1 MKPINKVERLFRD
14 KTASSTSPRVLYK
27 VKVDMQ
33 RYMHNWGSNIKGWK
47 HK

>member
-1 MKPINKVERLFRD
+1 MKPINKVEHVFRD

-33 RYMHNWGSNIKGWK
+33 RYMHI
-47 HK
+47 